1 MEGNAEQ
8 LVPKKNSTSVIWKWF
23 GFSPTDTAQ
32 TAVICKCCNDKIR
45 TSDGNTT
52 NLFNHLKRKHPKEY
66 ADSQI
71 ITGPHART
79 SGTTKQPETTR
90 LKQTTLTKDAF
101 EKGTP
106 YDRTSKRWKDVTDAV
121 TFYLAKDMIP
131 IKTVENEGFKRLLK
145 VVDPRYEIPSRKYF
159 SSTAI
164 PQLYSECRSKMQN
177 KIQNVKFFATT
188 ADLWSSRT
196 SEPYL
201 SLTVHFIHDW
211 KLCSA
216 CLETTYFPQDH
227 TGELIAQ
234 GLRDALECWRLKEA
248 NMTCMTTDSGANMVK
263 ALELNSWTRLQ
274 CFGHRLHLAI
284 EKSAKDPRVERV
296 TSVCKKVVSTFSFSW
311 KKKRDLSNAQTEL
324 KLPQQKLITESP
336 TRWGSRLN
344 MIERVLDQEK
354 AISQV
359 LKADKKTRHLVPSWQ
374 DVDVMESVKKALSP
388 LKDFTDALSGEDYVS
403 ISYVKPVLH
412 LLKVNILSLND
423 EDTELTKT
431 MKTSIL
437 AYLTDKYQDPTTDD
451 LLDMASLVDPR
462 FKTQYIDKDKIE
474 GIQTRALS
482 ELESL
487 LTIQYPTSDQQPTSS
502 TSTSTSQSPDEGQ
515 TPPKKAKQSLASF
528 LKASGVV
535 SASAATTSAS
545 SSLKEAIE
553 GELKGYLSTP
563 NAESEVD
570 PLGWWKV
577 HEANFPRVSQ
587 LARKYLCIPATSAPS
602 ERAFSTGG
610 NIVTCQRATLKPD
623 KVNQLVFLSKNL

>member
-1 MEGNAEQ
+1 
-8 LVPKKNSTSVIWKWF
+8 
-23 GFSPTDTAQ
+23 
-32 TAVICKCCNDKIR
+32 
-45 TSDGNTT
+45 
-52 NLFNHLKRKHPKEY
+52 
-66 ADSQI
+66 
-71 ITGPHART
+71 
-79 SGTTKQPETTR
+79 
-90 LKQTTLTKDAF
+90 
-101 EKGTP
+101 
-106 YDRTSKRWKDVTDAV
+106 
-121 TFYLAKDMIP
+121 
-131 IKTVENEGFKRLLK
+131 
-145 VVDPRYEIPSRKYF
+145 
-159 SSTAI
+159 
-164 PQLYSECRSKMQN
+164 
-177 KIQNVKFFATT
+177 
-188 ADLWSSRT
+188 
-196 SEPYL
+196 
-201 SLTVHFIHDW
+201 
-211 KLCSA
+211 
-216 CLETTYFPQDH
+216 
-227 TGELIAQ
+227 
-234 GLRDALECWRLKEA
+234 
-248 NMTCMTTDSGANMVK
+248 
-263 ALELNSWTRLQ
+263 
-274 CFGHRLHLAI
+274 
-284 EKSAKDPRVERV
+284 
-296 TSVCKKVVSTFSFSW
+296 
-311 KKKRDLSNAQTEL
+311 
-324 KLPQQKLITESP
+324 
-336 TRWGSRLN
+336 

-587 LARKYLCIPATSAPS
+587 LARKYLRIPATSAPS

>member
-1 MEGNAEQ
+1 M
-8 LVPKKNSTSVIWKWF
+8 K
-23 GFSPTDTAQ
+23 
-32 TAVICKCCNDKIR
+32 
-45 TSDGNTT
+45 
-52 NLFNHLKRKHPKEY
+52 
-66 ADSQI
+66 
-71 ITGPHART
+71 GPLASS
-79 SGTTKQPETTR
+79 SGTSTQQPEANVTR
-90 LKQTTLTKDAF
+90 LKQTTLTKEAF

-131 IKTVENEGFKRLLK
+131 IKTVENEGFKRMLK

-159 SSTAI
+159 SATAI
-164 PQLYSECRSKMQN
+164 PRLYSECRNKMEQ
-177 KIQNVKFFATT
+177 KVKNVMFFATT

-201 SLTVHFIHDW
+201 SLTIHFIDDW

-234 GLRDALECWRLKEA
+234 GLKEALECWGLKEA
-248 NMTCMTTDSGANMVK
+248 NMTCMTTDSGANMVR

-284 EKSAKDPRVERV
+284 EKSAKDPRVERI
-296 TSVCKKVVSTFSFSW
+296 TSICKKVVSTFSFSW
-311 KKKRDLSNAQTEL
+311 KKKRELIKAQTEL
-324 KLPQQKLITESP
+324 KLPQHKLITESP

-359 LKADKKTRHLVPSWQ
+359 LKADRKARHLVPSWQ
-374 DVDVMESVKKALSP
+374 DIDVMESVKKALSP
-388 LKDFTDALSGEDYVS
+388 LRDFTDALSGEDYVS
-403 ISYVKPVLH
+403 VSYIKPVLS
-412 LLKVNILSLND
+412 LLKVNILSPND
-423 EDTELTKT
+423 DDTELTKT
-431 MKTSIL
+431 MKQTVL
-437 AYLTDKYQDPTTDD
+437 DYLTDKYQDPTTDD
-451 LLDMASLVDPR
+451 LLDMASLLDPR
-462 FKTQYIDKDKIE
+462 FKTQYIASDKIE
-474 GIQTRALS
+474 GIQARAVS

-487 LTIQYPTSDQQPTSS
+487 LTVQYPAASVQQCTSAS
-502 TSTSTSQSPDEGQ
+502 TSESPDAEQ
-515 TPPKKAKQSLASF
+515 TPHKKVKKSLASF
-528 LKASGVV
+528 LKASGVA
-535 SASAATTSAS
+535 SASAAVSGSTSF
-545 SSLKEAIE
+545 SLKEAIE
-553 GELKGYLSTP
+553 GELKGYVSIP
-563 NAESEVD
+563 NAESEMN
-570 PLGWWKV
+570 PLEWWKV

-587 LARKYLCIPATSAPS
+587 LAKKYLCIPATSAPS